1 MAAATAKVATA
12 ATEMA
17 ATEMPTAEMP
27 ATVASAMT
35 SAVPAM
41 ASNQD
46 YPATCLLRGAAIGR
60 RSRLCRKCQP
70 GRCDSGDDQLL
81 QFHLYRPCEVNEP
94 IFWPRYYD
102 GT

>member
-17 ATEMPTAEMP
+17 AADMATTEMP
-27 ATVASAMT
+27 ATVASANLRRPAMT

-70 GRCDSGDDQLL
+70 GCCDSGDDQLL
-81 QFHLYRPCEVNEP
+81 QFHL
-94 IFWPRYYD
+94 
-102 GT
+102 